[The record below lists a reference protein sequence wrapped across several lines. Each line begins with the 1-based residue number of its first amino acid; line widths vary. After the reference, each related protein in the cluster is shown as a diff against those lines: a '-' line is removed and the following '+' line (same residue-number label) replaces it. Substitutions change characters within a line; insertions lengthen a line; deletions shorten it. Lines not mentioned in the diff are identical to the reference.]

1 MLRNDRGERPKKAFG
16 GNQQSDEWNQKVD
29 VCNINKNKVLIHL
42 IILESSISDITDE
55 GVLSRVYVR
64 KGLMSK
70 AQLYVETCPPV
81 IWTGKNEYGQVEIW
95 WTGSGQVKK

>member
-1 MLRNDRGERPKKAFG
+1 MYIYIYIWRAIDSLQKDCAMVATVMLRNDRGERPKKAFG

-70 AQLYVETCPPV
+70 A
-81 IWTGKNEYGQVEIW
+81 
-95 WTGSGQVKK
+95 